1 LIQCGR
7 LRGNRGDSRPARGHP
22 REAAL
27 AEGRFAGKVAI
38 VSGGSHGIGRAIAG
52 AFAADGANV
61 VIADLAPADFFGD
74 DRRIAGITG
83 DIAEPGFAE
92 RVLDTAVSR
101 FGKADVL
108 VNDAAAYPDG
118 TLLDM
123 PAAAWQRVFAVNVT
137 GTFMLTQAFARH
149 CAGRGATGAAV
160 VSISTGSARNPRP
173 GGAAYSAS
181 KAAVEIMSKVFAMEL
196 GPLGIRVNVV
206 APGYIDVR
214 GWSDAH
220 PDRAPEDLR
229 AALVRSIPLGMA
241 GDPRDI
247 ANAVLFLAS
256 AQAGHI
262 TGTVL
267 EVDGG
272 SNAGRFVLQDH
283 VSDGASGARG

>member
-1 LIQCGR
+1 MG
-7 LRGNRGDSRPARGHP
+7 
-22 REAAL
+22 
-27 AEGRFAGKVAI
+27 EGRFAGQVAI
-38 VSGGSHGIGRAIAG
+38 VSGGSHGIGRAIAAGFAGEG
-52 AFAADGANV
+52 AQV
-61 VIADLAPADFFGD
+61 VIADLAPPEFFAGD
-74 DRRIAGITG
+74 PQVVGVTG
-83 DIAEPGFAE
+83 DIAGPGFAE
-92 RVLDTAVSR
+92 QVLGTAVSR
-101 FGKADVL
+101 FGKADIL
-108 VNDAAAYPDG
+108 VNDAASYPDG

-123 PAAAWQRVFAVNVT
+123 PVAAWERVFAVNVT

-149 CAGRGATGAAV
+149 CAARGAGGAV
-160 VSISTGSARNPRP
+160 VSISTGSARSPRP
-173 GGAAYSAS
+173 GGAAYAAS

-229 AALVRSIPLGMA
+229 AALVRSIPLGQA

-272 SNAGRFVLQDH
+272 SNAGRYALHDH
-283 VSDGASGARG
+283 VTDGGSGARG